1 VSEPRHLNDLVH
13 LSPLNKGRP
22 ERQASGFE
30 LMEDKGSV
38 NPNEQKLGFSKRF
51 QNVIRLGYVSLFT
64 DISTE
69 MVLGLLPYFIV
80 SDLHATA
87 AVLGL
92 IEGVADSVNDMFR
105 VFSGVLTDRFGK
117 RKPFVLI
124 GYGLSTIAKPIFAL
138 TNSWSQV
145 FAVRVVDRA
154 GKGTRTSPR
163 DALISD
169 SISKSEAGKGFGL
182 HRSFDQVGAVLGP
195 LLAFAVFPFIGFRG
209 VFWLSFVPALVAL
222 LILAFYVTDSKTHPK
237 HRNPFE
243 NARAVLTRDFSLLLV
258 VLGIFSVGAYN
269 YSFVLLKASLLG
281 ISQDDISVVYATLNV
296 ATVILGL
303 PAGILSDKVGKLP
316 MLCVS
321 YIAFLATSFAGL
333 WLVGY
338 WAYAFLIAFLFGSYL
353 AISETVQRAM
363 IPDFTK
369 QELKGTGYAIYYM
382 LMGIGSLL
390 ANAIFG
396 TLWTNI
402 SPTSAFEYSILTATV
417 GVGALLIFIIRR
429 RSGSFHVAMA
439 SSASGPTS
447 TN

>member
-1 VSEPRHLNDLVH
+1 ME
-13 LSPLNKGRP
+13 NKD
-22 ERQASGFE
+22 AVDS
-30 LMEDKGSV
+30 D
-38 NPNEQKLGFSKRF
+38 NQKPGFSRRF

-80 SDLHATA
+80 LDLHATA

-92 IEGVADSVNDMFR
+92 IEGVAESVNDMFR

-124 GYGLSTIAKPIFAL
+124 GYALSTIAKPIFAL
-138 TNSWSQV
+138 TNSWTQV

-182 HRSFDQVGAVLGP
+182 HRSFDQIGAVVGP

-209 VFWLSFVPALVAL
+209 VFWLSFVPALIAL
-222 LILAFYVTDSKTHPK
+222 LILVIYVADSKALPRHTS
-237 HRNPFE
+237 PFE

-281 ISQDDISVVYATLNV
+281 INQDDIAVVYATLNV

-303 PAGILSDKVGKLP
+303 PAGILADKIGKLP

-321 YIAFLATSFAGL
+321 YVEFLATSFAGL
-333 WLVGY
+333 WLVNY
-338 WAYAFLIAFLFGSYL
+338 WAYAFFIAFLFGSYL

-369 QELKGTGYAIYYM
+369 TELKGTGYAVYYM
-382 LMGIGSLL
+382 LIGVGSLL
-390 ANAIFG
+390 ANSIFG

-402 SPTSAFEYSILTATV
+402 SPASGFEYSIVTSTL
-417 GVGALLIFIIRR
+417 GVVALFIFMISRR
-429 RSGSFHVAMA
+429 KSRAQAAIA

-447 TN
+447 IN